1 MRKPSPPMIV
11 ALLALFVALS
21 GVGMAAT
28 GGNFIL
34 GQSNSANNTSAL
46 ASGVTTGPTLELS
59 NSGGKPAARFNTPS
73 GVAPIVVNNGTK
85 VDNLNADRLDGLSS
99 ESFTQGGGR
108 FYSAHRDGVALGS
121 EGTLL
126 DIPGVTTLR
135 YRCGDPTYGNVA
147 LIFVSSIT
155 NLTLVGEVA
164 TSRPP
169 PYDLWT
175 GHLTAGSGFYGET
188 LMEHLMGSRPFNRM
202 TFEPAVL
209 VDARVAGHWR
219 QPTNK
224 CNFEAV
230 AEVFG

>member
-1 MRKPSPPMIV
+1 MRKPSPAMIV
-11 ALLALFVALS
+11 ALLGVFIGLG
-21 GVGMAAT
+21 GVGVAAT
-28 GGNFIL
+28 GGTFIL
-34 GQSNSANNTSAL
+34 GQPNTADDTTSL
-46 ASGVTTGPTLELS
+46 NSGVTTGPTLELS
-59 NSGGKPAARFNTPS
+59 NGGNRPAARFRAAP
-73 GVAPIVVNNGTK
+73 GVQPFVVDSPTK
-85 VDNLNADRLDGLSS
+85 ITNLNADKLDGLSS

-108 FYSAHRDGVALGS
+108 LYSAHRDGVALGS
-121 EGTLL
+121 QGTLL

-169 PYDLWT
+169 PDDLWT
-175 GHLTAGSGFYGET
+175 GYLIAGSGFYGGT